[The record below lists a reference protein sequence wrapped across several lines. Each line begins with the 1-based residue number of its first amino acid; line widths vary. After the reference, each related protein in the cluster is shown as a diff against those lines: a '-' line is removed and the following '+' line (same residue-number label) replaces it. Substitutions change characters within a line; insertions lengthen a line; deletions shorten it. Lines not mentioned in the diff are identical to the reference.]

1 MRNHTYQCTDQL
13 LECQQ
18 TSPKP
23 YECYSSE
30 ANDVWSLGVILVNL
44 TCGRNPWKR
53 ASLEDSTFRAY
64 MRDQNFLQSIL
75 PISDDLNCILKR
87 IFEVDSRRRVT
98 LDVLRNMIVYCPQ
111 LVQDPMDSLPPTP
124 PYSPMHAP
132 MDFGMDPVPNLD
144 LNQECPLF
152 STEQHSPTHFPS
164 QPAITPKA
172 SHLRAIAAQP
182 YTFQAERS
190 VPATGL
196 SFLQTGLFP
205 AVPTWTRYSN
215 LMPNLATT
223 TCWRN
228 ISVF

>member
-1 MRNHTYQCTDQL
+1 
-13 LECQQ
+13 
-18 TSPKP
+18 
-23 YECYSSE
+23 
-30 ANDVWSLGVILVNL
+30 
-44 TCGRNPWKR
+44 
-53 ASLEDSTFRAY
+53 

-75 PISDDLNCILKR
+75 PISDDLNRILKR
-87 IFEVDSRRRVT
+87 IFEVDPRRRVT
-98 LDVLRNMIVYCPQ
+98 LDVLRNMIVFCPQ

-164 QPAITPKA
+164 QSAITPKA

-215 LMPNLATT
+215 LMPNLATS